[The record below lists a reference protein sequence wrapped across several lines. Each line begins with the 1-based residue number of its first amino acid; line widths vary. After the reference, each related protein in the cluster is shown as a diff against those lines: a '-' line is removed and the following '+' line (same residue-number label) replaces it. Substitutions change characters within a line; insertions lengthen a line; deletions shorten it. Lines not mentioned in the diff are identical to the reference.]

1 MIARN
6 ILEARIAEVREA
18 LRRAR
23 LLRHLA
29 AVFAIGILVRGSFL
43 LAALNGLPVSKKVD
57 RWSMLVL
64 LALGLIAWLKGR
76 RNIWSDHDIARV
88 IETKHPS
95 LDALL
100 LTAIEHERE
109 AEVPNGFMHERL
121 IDHALARAATQ
132 NWPVT
137 VAHKPYMRALAT
149 AWMAVIA
156 FLVTDVALR
165 VQTWPRKTTVV
176 EKQKDEPEKP
186 TEFKATL
193 TPGDTELERGTHLI
207 VEARFNGPVPADA
220 VLVVSEADGKV
231 REKMPMKLTVDAQ
244 VYGGMINKVERDTKY
259 HVEFGGQKSDTHTIS
274 VFDFPKLVRSDVL
287 VTPPEY
293 TKLPAKETKN
303 TQKVTA
309 LEGSKVVWKI
319 KVNKPLMAGG
329 EEGAASGRAVSPFV
343 PHLTAAELFGEDKS
357 VVTLT
362 PTAEDATVLEGVIMA
377 EKTQKYR
384 LHLVDEAERGN
395 KNPPW
400 FTVTV
405 QSNQLAKIE
414 MVFPKRDLQ
423 VSSIQQLP
431 VEAKVSDDLGVTKS
445 GAVFSINGNSKEILF
460 KHGVTAPL
468 KKEAVK
474 AELALEQ
481 EHAEPRQLVSY
492 YVWAE
497 DTGPKGEVR
506 RNMSEMFFA
515 DVRHFE
521 DIFREMEA
529 PPGEPG
535 QPKAQ
540 SDELVDLVKQLVNAT
555 WKIIRD
561 TNAGRVIEAATPD
574 IDVVHQS
581 TGIAMEKVKEGME
594 KTEDAEVKQSLTE
607 AWKSLKDAQ
616 VPLKQASEEKKRSPL
631 NQALTFEQT
640 ALEWLH
646 RAQSRE
652 HQVMRQ
658 NSPPPPGAGQQAN
671 KNQIMDLEL
680 KQKEQ
685 RYEEEKAA
693 AEEKTAE
700 QQENL
705 QVLNRLK
712 ELARRQEALA
722 EKIKELQNQ
731 MAQAKTEE
739 EKQELD
745 NQLKRLQAEQEQ
757 LLRDADELVDRM
769 EKPENAQNMAEAK
782 EQLEQTREKVREA
795 AEQLKDEKLADAA
808 NSATRAQRELEK
820 MQEDFR
826 QKTSKKFADEVK
838 QIRQQARD
846 AVENEKKISEALENQ
861 KEAGSDIEKNMQ
873 SAAQSRQM
881 GEQQKNVQ
889 KLLNDM
895 RQLSEQA
902 EQSEPLLH
910 RKLYDA
916 VRKAQTSGLEEN
928 LQEAR
933 DQLRYGSQ
941 AEAKDAERKAANA
954 VEELKKDAEKA
965 AESVLGSESEAL
977 RVAKNELD
985 KLIKEAQEQE
995 AAADGQ
1001 KGEKGQKGQ
1010 DGQKMAGAENSQE
1023 AEKQQAGEGRKGK
1036 DGQGQPQDARTAEKG
1051 QNGEKGDKPGQGQ
1064 KAGEEGKDGPGEAQ
1078 DPKMAGKGDK
1088 PGQGQEGKDGQGNA
1102 KDAQTAENG
1111 QGQKPGQGQQPGQQ
1125 GKDGQQ
1131 PGAEGQQGQGKG
1143 QQQASAEGMQPGQGQ
1158 GKEGQQP
1165 GQGEG
1170 KEGQQPGQ
1178 GQGQGMP
1185 QQASAQQG
1193 QGKQPGQQPGEEG
1206 QQPGQGQGQGKGMQP
1221 GQGQGQ
1227 GQGQGEA
1234 QTAENGG
1241 KPADGQ
1247 RRGQQGRNAGT
1258 GQGGGDAQQTADTD
1272 MGRGRTGDRDSDNDR
1287 RRPQINGG
1295 AVPEALFFEDSKEQP
1310 DTGVFTGNGYDQ
1322 WSDRLR
1328 NVEELL
1334 NNPEL
1339 RNDAAK
1345 VLDRARS
1352 LRIELKRSNDAPQVA
1367 HLNTRITQPLIEL
1380 RDRVVEELSKKDAG
1394 KNLAPVDRDPV
1405 PAEFRDLVKRY
1416 YQELGAGK

>member
-1 MIARN
+1 MIART

-18 LRRAR
+18 LRLAR
-23 LLRHLA
+23 LMRHLA
-29 AVFAIGILVRGSFL
+29 VVFALGVVVRGGLL
-43 LAALNGLPVSKKVD
+43 LATLNGFPVSKRLD
-57 RWSMLVL
+57 RWSMLGLIV
-64 LALGLIAWLKGR
+64 LGLIAWIKGR
-76 RNIWSDHDIARV
+76 RNIWSDRDIARV
-88 IETKHPS
+88 IEQMHPS

-100 LTAIEHERE
+100 LTAIEHEPE
-109 AEVPNGFMHERL
+109 AEKPAGFLHERL
-121 IDHALARAATQ
+121 IDRALAHAATQ

-137 VAHKPYMRALAT
+137 VANKPYTRAAVG
-149 AWMAVIA
+149 AVIA
-156 FLVTDVALR
+156 IIAFLATDVALR
-165 VQTWPRKTTVV
+165 LQSRRGSKAEIVKAQT
-176 EKQKDEPEKP
+176 EEEAKP
-186 TEFKATL
+186 TEFQATL
-193 TPGDTELERGTHLI
+193 TPGDAELERGSRLI
-207 VEARFNGPVPADA
+207 IEARFNGPVPADA
-220 VLVVSEADGKV
+220 TLVVSEADGKE
-231 REKMPMKLTVDAQ
+231 RERLPMRLTVDEQ
-244 VYGGMINKVERDTKY
+244 VFGGMINKVERDAKY
-259 HVEFGGQKSDTHTIS
+259 HVEFAGQKSQVHTLT
-274 VFDFPKLVRSDVL
+274 VFDFPALVGSDVI

-293 TKLPAKETKN
+293 TKLPVKETKN
-303 TQKVTA
+303 TRKVTA
-309 LEGSKVVWKI
+309 LEGAKIVWKI
-319 KVNKPLMAGG
+319 KVNKPLMAAG
-329 EEGAASGRAVSPFV
+329 EAGAPARKEVSPFA

-357 VVTLT
+357 VIALT
-362 PTAEDATVLEGVIMA
+362 PSAEDAMVLEGSLMA

-423 VSSIQQLP
+423 VSSIQELP

-445 GAVFSINGNSKEILF
+445 GAVFSINGNSKEIIF
-460 KHGVTAPL
+460 KHAVTAPL
-468 KKEAVK
+468 KKQDVR
-474 AELALEQ
+474 AELALEK

-492 YVWAE
+492 YLWAE

-506 RNMSEMFFA
+506 RSMSEMFFA

-521 DIFREMEA
+521 DIFREKEGA
-529 PPGEPG
+529 PGPPG
-535 QPKAQ
+535 K
-540 SDELVDLVKQLVNAT
+540 SDKLVELVKQIVNAT

-574 IDVVHQS
+574 IDVVDQS
-581 TGIAMEKVKEGME
+581 VGIAMEKVKEAME
-594 KTEDAEVKQSLTE
+594 EVEDAEVKQSLTE

-616 VPLKQASEEKKRSPL
+616 GPLQQASAEKKRSPL

-658 NSPPPPGAGQQAN
+658 DKPSAGQQAN

-693 AEEKTAE
+693 TEEQTAE

-731 MAQAKTEE
+731 IAKAKTEE

-757 LLRDADELVDRM
+757 LLSDLDDLKERM

-782 EQLEQTREKVREA
+782 EQLEKTREKVSEA
-795 AEQLKDEKLADAA
+795 AEQLKEEKLADAA

-826 QKTSKKFADEVK
+826 QKTSKKFAEEVK

-846 AVENEKKISEALENQ
+846 AAENEKKISEALENQ
-861 KEAGSDIEKNMQ
+861 KEAGSDIEQNMEN
-873 SAAQSRQM
+873 AAQSRQVA
-881 GEQQKNVQ
+881 EQQEKVE
-889 KLLNDM
+889 KLLNSM

-902 EQSEPLLH
+902 EESEPLLH
-910 RKLYDA
+910 RNLYDA

-928 LQEAR
+928 LKETQ

-954 VEELKKDAEKA
+954 VEELRKGVEKA

-995 AAADGQ
+995 TA
-1001 KGEKGQKGQ
+1001 EKGQKA
-1010 DGQKMAGAENSQE
+1010 QKTADAGEPNAAEKGAE
-1023 AEKQQAGEGRKGK
+1023 AGEGKPGKDGQPKDGQTAEKGEKPGAGEPGKEGQGQEPGK
-1036 DGQGQPQDARTAEKG
+1036 DGQGEP
-1051 QNGEKGDKPGQGQ
+1051 
-1064 KAGEEGKDGPGEAQ
+1064 Q
-1078 DPKMAGKGDK
+1078 DPKMAGEGRK
-1088 PGQGQEGKDGQGNA
+1088 PGEKGQGQETGRGQEGKAGEGEGQ
-1102 KDAQTAENG
+1102 DAQTAENG
-1111 QGQKPGQGQQPGQQ
+1111 QKPGQGMQPGEKGQGQGEETNPDGEAKGQGQASAQQPKGSQPGEQPGKDGQKPGQTGQGKGQGEGEPQTAENGQKPGDGQKSGQGQQPGEGKTQ
-1125 GKDGQQ
+1125 GR
-1131 PGAEGQQGQGKG
+1131 GQGRG
-1143 QQQASAEGMQPGQGQ
+1143 Q
-1158 GKEGQQP
+1158 
-1165 GQGEG
+1165 
-1170 KEGQQPGQ
+1170 
-1178 GQGQGMP
+1178 
-1185 QQASAQQG
+1185 
-1193 QGKQPGQQPGEEG
+1193 
-1206 QQPGQGQGQGKGMQP
+1206 
-1221 GQGQGQ
+1221 
-1227 GQGQGEA
+1227 A
-1234 QTAENGG
+1234 QT
-1241 KPADGQ
+1241 
-1247 RRGQQGRNAGT
+1247 
-1258 GQGGGDAQQTADTD
+1258 QTADSN
-1272 MGRGRTGDRDSDNDR
+1272 MGLGITGDRDSDNDR

-1310 DTGVFTGNGYDQ
+1310 DSGVFTGNGYEQ

-1339 RNDAAK
+1339 RNEAAK
-1345 VLDRARS
+1345 VQDRARA
-1352 LRIELKRSNDAPQVA
+1352 LRIELKRSNEAPQVA
-1367 HLNTRITQPLIEL
+1367 NLNTRITQPLMEL

-1416 YQELGAGK
+1416 YRELGAGK

>member
-1 MIARN
+1 MIART

-23 LLRHLA
+23 LMRHLA
-29 AVFAIGILVRGSFL
+29 VVFAIGIVVRGAFL
-43 LAALNGLPVSKKVD
+43 LATLNGGHVSKGID
-57 RWSMLVL
+57 RWSLLGLLV
-64 LALGLIAWLKGR
+64 LGLIAWVKGR

-88 IETKHPS
+88 IERKHPS

-100 LTAIEHERE
+100 LTAIEHEPE
-109 AEVPNGFMHERL
+109 AEVPAGFLHERL
-121 IDHALARAATQ
+121 IDRALAHAATQ

-137 VAHKPYMRALAT
+137 VAQKPFRRACL
-149 AWMAVIA
+149 MAVFAMATFFI
-156 FLVTDVALR
+156 TDVAFRLMDMR
-165 VQTWPRKTTVV
+165 RNQVSGVAKIQAD
-176 EKQKDEPEKP
+176 EKDRA
-186 TEFKATL
+186 TEFMATL
-193 TPGDTELERGTHLI
+193 TPGDAELERGSRLI
-207 VEARFNGPVPADA
+207 IEARFNGPVPADA
-220 VLVVSEADGKV
+220 TLVVSEADGKE
-231 REKMPMKLTVDAQ
+231 RERLPMRLTVDEQ
-244 VYGGMINKVERDTKY
+244 VFGGMINKVERDAKY
-259 HVEFGGQKSDTHTIS
+259 HVEFADQKSQVHTLT
-274 VFDFPKLVRSDVL
+274 VFDFPALVGSDVI

-303 TQKVTA
+303 TRKVSA
-309 LEGSKVVWKI
+309 LEGSKIVWKI
-319 KVNKPLMAGG
+319 KVNKPLIAAG
-329 EEGAASGRAVSPFV
+329 EAGAPARKEVSPFA

-357 VVTLT
+357 VIALT
-362 PTAEDATVLEGVIMA
+362 PSAEDAMVLEGSLMA

-423 VSSIQQLP
+423 VSSIQELP
-431 VEAKVSDDLGVTKS
+431 VEAQVSDDLGVTKS
-445 GAVFSINGNSKEILF
+445 GAVFSINGNSKEIIF
-460 KHGVTAPL
+460 KHAVTAPL
-468 KKEAVK
+468 KKQEVK
-474 AELALEQ
+474 TELALEK

-492 YVWAE
+492 YLWAE

-506 RNMSEMFFA
+506 RSMSEMFFA
-515 DVRHFE
+515 DVRHYE

-529 PPGEPG
+529 PPGPPG
-535 QPKAQ
+535 KAQ
-540 SDELVDLVKQLVNAT
+540 SDKLVDLVKQIVNAT

-574 IDVVHQS
+574 IDVVDQS
-581 TGIAMEKVKEGME
+581 VGIAMEKVKEAME
-594 KTEDAEVKQSLTE
+594 EVEDAEVKQSLTE

-616 VPLKQASEEKKRSPL
+616 GPLQQASAEKKRSPL

-658 NSPPPPGAGQQAN
+658 DKPSQGQQQAN

-693 AEEKTAE
+693 TEEQTAE

-731 MAQAKTEE
+731 IANAKTEE

-757 LLRDADELVDRM
+757 LLSDLDDLKERM

-782 EQLEQTREKVREA
+782 EQLEQTREKVSEA
-795 AEQLKDEKLADAA
+795 AEQLKEEKLADAA

-826 QKTSKKFADEVK
+826 QKTSKKFAEEVK

-846 AVENEKKISEALENQ
+846 AAESEKKISEALENQ

-873 SAAQSRQM
+873 NAAQSRQVA
-881 GEQQKNVQ
+881 EQQEKVE
-889 KLLNDM
+889 KLLNSM

-902 EQSEPLLH
+902 EESEPLLH
-910 RKLYDA
+910 RNLYDA

-928 LQEAR
+928 LKETR

-954 VEELKKDAEKA
+954 VEELRKGVEKA

-995 AAADGQ
+995 AAGEGQKIADAGEPNAAEKGAKAGKDGQ
-1001 KGEKGQKGQ
+1001 TKDGQTAEKGEKPG
-1010 DGQKMAGAENSQE
+1010 
-1023 AEKQQAGEGRKGK
+1023 AGEQPGKEGQGQESGK
-1036 DGQGQPQDARTAEKG
+1036 DGQGQGKEPKMAGEGQHPGKEGEGKDGDGQPQDPKLAGAG
-1051 QNGEKGDKPGQGQ
+1051 QKLGEGEPKPGQGKEG
-1064 KAGEEGKDGPGEAQ
+1064 KAGQGEG
-1078 DPKMAGKGDK
+1078 
-1088 PGQGQEGKDGQGNA
+1088 

-1111 QGQKPGQGQQPGQQ
+1111 QKPGQGMQPGEKGQ
-1125 GKDGQQ
+1125 GGQQ
-1131 PGAEGQQGQGKG
+1131 PGPE
-1143 QQQASAEGMQPGQGQ
+1143 
-1158 GKEGQQP
+1158 

-1170 KEGQQPGQ
+1170 Q
-1178 GQGQGMP
+1178 G
-1185 QQASAQQG
+1185 QASAQQPKG
-1193 QGKQPGQQPGEEG
+1193 NQPGQQPGKD
-1206 QQPGQGQGQGKGMQP
+1206 GQGKGM
-1221 GQGQGQ
+1221 
-1227 GQGQGEA
+1227 GQGQGEP
-1234 QTAENGG
+1234 QTAENGQQPG
-1241 KPADGQ
+1241 EGQ
-1247 RRGQQGRNAGT
+1247 QQGRGQKPGEGKNQGR
-1258 GQGGGDAQQTADTD
+1258 GQGRGQAQTADANT
-1272 MGRGRTGDRDSDNDR
+1272 GLGITGDRDSDNDR

-1295 AVPEALFFEDSKEQP
+1295 AVPETLFFDDSKEQP
-1310 DTGVFTGNGYDQ
+1310 DSGVFTGNGYEQ

-1339 RNDAAK
+1339 RNEAAK
-1345 VLDRARS
+1345 VQDRARA
-1352 LRIELKRSNDAPQVA
+1352 LRIELKRSNEAPQVA
-1367 HLNTRITQPLIEL
+1367 NLNTRITQPLMEL